1 LSAGSLLRRL
11 YLTRFSQP
19 AAERTLYRAI
29 CGQRLR
35 SIVELGI
42 DASGRTQ
49 RVLEIAAWEKANLP
63 VRYTGIDLFEGRP
76 KDRPGMTLKQAFAQ
90 LRLPDVKVQLV
101 PGDPAMALSRVANF
115 LAATDLV
122 LIAADQDRES
132 LDRAWTWLPRML
144 APASLIFMEELATGG
159 KSGQT
164 QWRPLALAEI
174 QRLASETSRRR
185 RAA

>member
-1 LSAGSLLRRL
+1 L
-11 YLTRFSQP
+11 YLTRFWQP

-29 CGQRLR
+29 SGMPLR

-49 RVLEIAAWEKANLP
+49 RVLEIAAWEKTNLP

-76 KDRPGMTLKQAFAQ
+76 KDQPGMTLKQAFAQ
-90 LRLPDVKVQLV
+90 LRLPQVKVQLV

-115 LAATDLV
+115 LAGTDLV

-132 LDRAWTWLPRML
+132 LARSWTWLPRML
-144 APASLIFMEELATGG
+144 TPASLVFLEEPAPRG
-159 KSGQT
+159 KSGPG